1 MEQLMKPRT
10 QIVLPVGIAAALLLA
25 GCTPGA
31 GETSDVILAKD
42 RIDPRVIALAEDIK
56 AAQRPEI
63 ETLNGEIDTMR
74 EILQSL

>member
-1 MEQLMKPRT
+1 MKLRT

-42 RIDPRVIALAEDIK
+42 GIDPRVIALAEDIK

-63 ETLNGEIDTMR
+63 ETQNGEIDTMR